1 MKNSNQYSEKKLP
14 LYDAAFERLRSDMLT
29 TYYDDFVVVE
39 NYIMHKSFVSQWE
52 LYDYKYDTDPN
63 DPAYYDI
70 DFDGIPSHIYEKG
83 GTKVNSN
90 TYTEIYGSI
99 RFITNPILL
108 ELFED
113 LLPVWNNASAV
124 ERVEKIEEAYRL
136 KIYGEDKTKENI
148 AKPEIK
154 EVVVEKKEKNKKDTN
169 KEFIPSKSNIIKLKD
184 RIRKNSFI
192 NNRRSLH
199 KWLNYRID
207 QAVNSGNISYTKGKK
222 NIYILKTP
230 GSLIDHV
237 DNLELND
244 MIALEDKLKKEL
256 KEASSKML
264 LYEKTEGKTKKLIIR
279 I

>member
-1 MKNSNQYSEKKLP
+1 MISLQVCNFCGE
-14 LYDAAFERLRSDMLT
+14 
-29 TYYDDFVVVE
+29 E
-39 NYIMHKSFVSQWE
+39 N
-52 LYDYKYDTDPN
+52 PN
-63 DPAYYDI
+63 DALVCI
-70 DFDGIPSHIYEKG
+70 DCGEKLKDQNRK
-83 GTKVNSN
+83 TKGVSKFSSKK
-90 TYTEIYGSI
+90 GLL
-99 RFITNPILL
+99 ILL
-108 ELFED
+108 TIAIIFFGLYFSNIFRGKTRIEVKDTKISL
-113 LLPVWNNASAV
+113 
-124 ERVEKIEEAYRL
+124 ERV
-136 KIYGEDKTKENI
+136 T
-148 AKPEIK
+148 
-154 EVVVEKKEKNKKDTN
+154 
-169 KEFIPSKSNIIKLKD
+169 KD

>member
-1 MKNSNQYSEKKLP
+1 MTKTYTDEEIRIIYDKMFKEVKEILMTQNYNGWVMYGDDLIMDESFISCLSDFSCQFDQNGIVNSVR
-14 LYDAAFERLRSDMLT
+14 RLRDGVLLEEC
-29 TYYDDFVVVE
+29 D
-39 NYIMHKSFVSQWE
+39 
-52 LYDYKYDTDPN
+52 LDTFN
-63 DPAYYDI
+63 RNI
-70 DFDGIPSHIYEKG
+70 RKIP
-83 GTKVNSN
+83 
-90 TYTEIYGSI
+90 GSI
-99 RFITNPILL
+99 SS
-108 ELFED
+108 ELFKD